1 MLTLMN
7 MMFITLLIL
16 FIKSKIPM
24 MKLIILILQ
33 TILVGTFMAMNHQN
47 YLWSLIILIVMLGGM
62 FVIFLYISSLTP
74 KFHPI
79 SIIHNKNNWINILN
93 LTLIFMISMT
103 MFMKIQPYFS
113 MESNTLNISKMYS
126 SFLPSTILI
135 GVYLFFILLIVVIM
149 LQNNKR
155 PIRSK

>member
-1 MLTLMN
+1 MMTFMN
-7 MMFITLLIL
+7 MLFISLLIM
-16 FIKSKIPM
+16 FIKSKTPM
-24 MKLIILILQ
+24 TKLIFLILQ
-33 TILVGTFMAMNHQN
+33 TILVGIFISTIHRN

-74 KFHPI
+74 KSHPLSTLNI
-79 SIIHNKNNWINILN
+79 KNNWMNILN
-93 LTLIFMISMT
+93 FSLISMMTLT
-103 MFMKIQPYFS
+103 MFLKSQPYFT
-113 MESNTLNISKMYS
+113 MESGSLNISKMYS

-135 GVYLFFILLIVVIM
+135 GLYLFFILLVVVIM